1 MERAADAADAAAR
14 AAERIAAAA
23 RAAAAD
29 RGGFAIALS
38 GGRTPWLMCARL
50 ADYEVPWER
59 GALFQVDERA
69 APDGD
74 ADRNLTHLRESLP
87 AAAVERLRPMPVEEA
102 DLDSAARA
110 YEAELPERFDLVH
123 LGLGADG
130 HTASLVPGD
139 AVLGE
144 AERLV
149 APTATAYQGHRRLT
163 LTYPALARARAVLWL
178 VTGAEKRPALRALRA
193 GDESIPAARVR
204 AASATLIADQAALG

>member
-14 AAERIAAAA
+14 AAARIAAAA

-50 ADYEVPWER
+50 ADHEVPWER

-149 APTATAYQGHRRLT
+149 APTATAYQGRRRLT

>member
-14 AAERIAAAA
+14 AAARIAAAA

-50 ADYEVPWER
+50 ADHEVPWER

-144 AERLV
+144 AARLV

>member
-14 AAERIAAAA
+14 AAARIAAAA
-23 RAAAAD
+23 RAAAD

-50 ADYEVPWER
+50 ADHEVPWER

-144 AERLV
+144 AARRV

>member
-14 AAERIAAAA
+14 AAARIAAAA
-23 RAAAAD
+23 RAAAD

-50 ADYEVPWER
+50 ADHEVPWER

-149 APTATAYQGHRRLT
+149 APTATAYQGRRRLT

>member
-14 AAERIAAAA
+14 AAARIAAAA
-23 RAAAAD
+23 RAAAD

-50 ADYEVPWER
+50 ADHEVPWER

-144 AERLV
+144 AARLV

>member
-1 MERAADAADAAAR
+1 VERAADAADAAAR
-14 AAERIAAAA
+14 AAARIAAAA
-23 RAAAAD
+23 RAAAD

-50 ADYEVPWER
+50 ADHEVPWER

-149 APTATAYQGHRRLT
+149 APTATAYQGRRRLT